1 LIVGL
6 RARGYGAAL
15 VFRLAERLAAL
26 ALPYA
31 DADMMQP
38 HLDEISR

>member
-1 LIVGL
+1 M
-6 RARGYGAAL
+6 ARGCGAAL